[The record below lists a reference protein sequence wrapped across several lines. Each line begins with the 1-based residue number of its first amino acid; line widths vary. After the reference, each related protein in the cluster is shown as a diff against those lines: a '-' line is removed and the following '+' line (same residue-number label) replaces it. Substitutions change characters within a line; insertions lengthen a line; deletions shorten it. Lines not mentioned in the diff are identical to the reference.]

1 MHQHTIACLCC
12 LLLLHRSCTRQYQ
25 PSQRRQR
32 ASSTTARH
40 SSDCTEH
47 SSHRTAQ
54 PGTVQ
59 RDEQPTNDYI
69 QASSSK
75 QPLSLALTHSLTH
88 PATSPLT
95 ADTHHTATLSRHR
108 HTHSSL
114 RSAASPPHPPTIA
127 SPGTALHPF
136 QPFHPFHPSI
146 LSLSFVPHW
155 PQSVMS
161 VFASPQRDSLATA
174 GSKRPVY
181 EQHSQAARWR
191 LSAQQQRTPLPPSL
205 CLLCSALPLRSLSAC
220 RCALL
225 AVCCAVLCPQSTF
238 FIRRLARCLTSL
250 PRWLASCAL

>member
-181 EQHSQAARWR
+181 DSTAKHLVGDCQHSSSGPRS
-191 LSAQQQRTPLPPSL
+191 LLPSV
-205 CLLCSALPLRSLSAC
+205 CSALLCLSAHC
-220 RCALL
+220 PPVAVRCWL
-225 AVCCAVLCPQSTF
+225 CAVLCCVRS
-238 FIRRLARCLTSL
+238 RLSSSEG
-250 PRWLASCAL
+250 WLAV